1 MRLRVNK
8 RRCIDNCNKNYCTN
22 NQIMEN
28 SKTITGSLPKKV
40 VAYCRVSKC
49 VESQSS
55 SLKTQIESFG
65 KTITD
70 KKDWQIIDIYYDYGI
85 TGTCAQ
91 KRPGFL
97 KMIDNCKK
105 GKIDIII
112 TKSISRFSRNTVDLL
127 EYTRM
132 LKDIGIGVYFEK
144 ERLFTLDSTSE
155 MLLTV
160 YAAFAQEESHSISE
174 NIKRGFRQRFQMGF
188 PKYSRMYGYS
198 LDNTDKNKW
207 KYIDNEAN
215 IIKQIFD
222 KYLHGEAINSI
233 IDWLNN
239 NGIKSTFGKNWYKTT
254 IANILKNEKYVGDA
268 VMQKTIVIDYLNH
281 KSVSNKCGIAP
292 KYVKKNH
299 HEPIIPRDDF
309 DIVQRSLLLKNCY
322 SGSQQYPYYDY
333 LKCPFCSKQMVQY
346 MSGFSKNPTAWICSD
361 FFNCKKHFFV
371 DKIFRQSCGR
381 SH

>member
-1 MRLRVNK
+1 
-8 RRCIDNCNKNYCTN
+8 
-22 NQIMEN
+22 MEN

-188 PKYSRMYGYS
+188 PK
-198 LDNTDKNKW
+198 
-207 KYIDNEAN
+207 
-215 IIKQIFD
+215 
-222 KYLHGEAINSI
+222 
-233 IDWLNN
+233 
-239 NGIKSTFGKNWYKTT
+239 
-254 IANILKNEKYVGDA
+254 
-268 VMQKTIVIDYLNH
+268 
-281 KSVSNKCGIAP
+281 
-292 KYVKKNH
+292 
-299 HEPIIPRDDF
+299 
-309 DIVQRSLLLKNCY
+309 
-322 SGSQQYPYYDY
+322 
-333 LKCPFCSKQMVQY
+333 
-346 MSGFSKNPTAWICSD
+346 
-361 FFNCKKHFFV
+361 
-371 DKIFRQSCGR
+371 
-381 SH
+381 